1 MDIIVY
7 THFEVIIIT
16 LLIGYMKNIYKLI
29 VKRFL
34 AIFYPP
40 AEFNKISVTVRNR
53 KRTI

>member
-29 VKRFL
+29 N
-34 AIFYPP
+34 AILFSYHNKLFYK
-40 AEFNKISVTVRNR
+40 NYILISELS
-53 KRTI
+53 K